1 MWLQR
6 MIPLISGQQ
15 SGGSSGGGG
24 TGGGGEAAAFLA
36 RTTGLDAT
44 HTNAYTALINGLAAD
59 GLWSKFDALY
69 VFATQDSAT
78 ALLNLVSTNFSATT
92 AGGTLTFTADRGFTA
107 GAGNGTLTTG
117 FNPTTA
123 PSPNFVQNSAHAS
136 AWSVTDP
143 GTSAIAIF
151 GGIGGIETDIYP
163 KYTDNN
169 AYFRANSSNIAG
181 VAVADPIGH
190 YVANRSSSS
199 AVQGYK
205 NGSSILSNGSATSGA
220 PANRT
225 FTFGAIGTGGGVG
238 PCPNQ
243 IAAASIGSS
252 LSSTDATNFY
262 NRLRTYMT
270 AVGVP

>member
-1 MWLQR
+1 MLLQR

-15 SGGSSGGGG
+15 SGGSTGGGG
-24 TGGGGEAAAFLA
+24 GGGGGEAAAFLA

-44 HTNAYTALINGLAAD
+44 HTNAYTGLINALVAD

-78 ALLNLVSTNFSATT
+78 ALLNLISSSFAATT
-92 AGGTLTFTADRGFTA
+92 LSGTLTFTADRGFTK
-107 GAGNGTLTTG
+107 GAGNGILTTN

-123 PSPNFVQNSAHAS
+123 PSPKFVLNSAHCS

-151 GGIGGIETDIYP
+151 GSIGANETDIYP
-163 KYTDNN
+163 RYTDNN
-169 AYFRANSSNIAG
+169 AYFRCNSTNIAG

-190 YVANRSSSS
+190 YIANRSSSS

-205 NGSSILSNGSATSGA
+205 NGSSVLSNTSATSGG
-220 PANRT
+220 PTNNP
-225 FTFGAIGTGGGVG
+225 FTFGAATSSGALS
-238 PCPNQ
+238 PHQ
-243 IAAASIGSS
+243 IAACSVGSS